1 MAVRTALGAS
11 RARLVRQVVTEQAV
25 LAVLGAIAGIAVA
38 QLALPGLIAFIPAEV
53 PRVGQIA
60 LDWTVLVSVLARR
73 WGRGSCCVSAGR
85 ADGTTDVQ
93 SLLRQSRRTDTPS
106 RRRAFGALVPVQI
119 ALAVVLGIGAMLML
133 RSLWNLQRVDPG
145 FTPANVLT
153 FRLQTT
159 SKYRA
164 LTNGLPY
171 LEQVRERVA
180 AIPGVVDVGL
190 VGHPPMSGYSWTM
203 SARRSDRPLADGTQP
218 PQVGWRF
225 VHGDYFKAMRIPLK
239 WGRAFSS
246 GDVTTSAQVAIV
258 NETLARQYFDEPS
271 AAVGRTLV
279 VTSGRTGSDE
289 TVEIVGVPATSVT
302 AVSISRSCRN
312 CSVRWRRRSCSRWR
326 WWRARRD
333 HPNRSPRR
341 CGRRRLKSIRSFR
354 SPSCSPTPR

>member
-1 MAVRTALGAS
+1 MIV
-11 RARLVRQVVTEQAV
+11 EQAV
-25 LAVLGAIAGIAVA
+25 LAALGSAAGVAVA
-38 QLALPGLIAFIPAEV
+38 WLALPALVSRIPAEV

-60 LDWTVLVSVLARR
+60 LDWSVLASVLAASIGVAVAVALIPAAVTARPN
-73 WGRGSCCVSAGR
+73 
-85 ADGTTDVQ
+85 VQ
-93 SLLRQSRRTDTPS
+93 SLLRQSRTTDTPA
-106 RRRAFGALVPVQI
+106 RRRALGALVSVQI

-190 VGHPPMSGYSWTM
+190 AGHLPMSGYSWTM
-203 SARRSDRPLADGTQP
+203 SARRSDRPLAPGTP
-218 PQVGWRF
+218 APQVGWRF

-239 WGRAFSS
+239 WGRPFSAT
-246 GDVTTSAQVAIV
+246 DATTSAQVAIV

-279 VTSGRTGSDE
+279 VTSGRTGQDE
-289 TVEIVGVPATSVT
+289 PLKSLASPATSVT
-302 AVSISRSCRN
+302 AVSISRLPGA
-312 CSVRWRRRSCSRWR
+312 VP
-326 WWRARRD
+326 AVHADVHVPDGDGGAHRRD

-341 CGRRRLKSIRSFR
+341 CGRRRLRSIRLCR
-354 SPSCSPTPR
+354 SRNCSRTPR